1 MSGDRRGEPPGF
13 WRRED
18 RRDTID
24 SPLLFEILLLIG
36 LTAAGFAL
44 FERLKL
50 PASAGCLFAG
60 AIAGPGVLGLLPDS
74 ERVRALAEVGV
85 VFLLFEIG
93 LELPLDRLRRLWRS
107 AVVVGGV
114 QVSLTIAVVAS
125 VAVALGMP
133 AAAALILG
141 GLVAMSSTALVMR
154 LLAERGQVDSPHGQ
168 LTVSVLILQDLS
180 IVPLLLAIPLLAG
193 GNGGSASAMEIAA
206 SVLRLIL
213 ALGLVLAV
221 VRFVVPR
228 VLSRAAR
235 AESADLFSLLAL
247 LVVLGSAFFAE
258 ELGLTLAVGAFLAGV
273 AASTSPYANQLFS
286 EVVPLRGVLLGVFF
300 TAVGMLFDP
309 QVLVEHTAFVAMYLA
324 AVLLLKGG
332 IIVLANGLLLRQ
344 SLRVGVMAG
353 LALAQTGE
361 FTFVLAEAARRA
373 GLIEEWLHQ
382 GVIAASILS
391 LMATPFLLRV
401 APWAG
406 DWLSGG
412 RADDDRPRAA
422 AGSGEVAPASG
433 EGAAY
438 GRVVLIGFGYGG
450 QTLARLFR
458 ALGIDYTIVEAN
470 ALGVERSRER
480 GEPVMYGD
488 ATRPQVLHRL
498 DVARARLVVVAISDP
513 FATRRIVTRI
523 RAISR
528 DVPLIARTRYMDEVD
543 RLDAAGATAVVAEEF
558 EGSIELVS
566 RTLQLFHIPD
576 TGIQK
581 FTDALREG
589 GYGAIR
595 GEAGL
600 HIDPWLV
607 EILQEADAQW
617 LDVPDSFSSALSLAE
632 LDIRAATGASILA
645 VSRDGATTANPSS
658 EFELLPGDRLLV
670 LGDAQILGQ
679 LEELL
684 ATRST
689 GTR

>member
-1 MSGDRRGEPPGF
+1 V
-13 WRRED
+13 
-18 RRDTID
+18 
-24 SPLLFEILLLIG
+24 
-36 LTAAGFAL
+36 
-44 FERLKL
+44 
-50 PASAGCLFAG
+50 AG
-60 AIAGPGVLGLLPDS
+60 AIAGPGILGLLPDS
-74 ERVRALAEVGV
+74 ERVRELAAVGV

-107 AVVVGGV
+107 AVLAGSA
-114 QVSLTIAVVAS
+114 QVLLTIAVVTS
-125 VAVALGMP
+125 VGVTLGMSV
-133 AAAALILG
+133 AAALILG

-180 IVPLLLAIPLLAG
+180 IVPLLLVIPLLADG
-193 GNGGSASAMEIAA
+193 QRGTASAMELAVA
-206 SVLRLIL
+206 VLRLVL

-235 AESADLFSLLAL
+235 AASADLFSLLAL

-309 QVLVEHTAFVAMYLA
+309 QVLVEHGAFVAMYLA

-391 LMATPFLLRV
+391 LVATPFLMRV
-401 APWAG
+401 APRVG
-406 DWLSGG
+406 DWVSRG
-412 RADDDRPRAA
+412 RAHDDWLAADR
-422 AGSGEVAPASG
+422 SGPEPGPKGREATVASG
-433 EGAAY
+433 EGIAH

-458 ALGIDYTIVEAN
+458 ALGIGYAVVEGN
-470 ALGVERSRER
+470 ALGVERARER

-498 DVARARLVVVAISDP
+498 DVAHARLVVVAISDP
-513 FATRRIVTRI
+513 FATRRIVSRI

-528 DVPLIARTRYMDEVD
+528 DVPLIARTRYMEEVD
-543 RLDAAGATAVVAEEF
+543 RLDTAGATTVVAEEF

-576 TGIQK
+576 TSILK
-581 FTDALREG
+581 FIDALREG

-617 LDVPDSFSSALSLAE
+617 LDVPASFSAGLSLAD

-645 VSRDGATTANPSS
+645 VSRNGVTTANPSPA
-658 EFELLPGDRLLV
+658 FELMRGDRLLV
-670 LGDAQILGQ
+670 LGDAQIIGQ

-689 GTR
+689 ATRSPGD

>member
-1 MSGDRRGEPPGF
+1 MD
-13 WRRED
+13 
-18 RRDTID
+18 
-24 SPLLFEILLLIG
+24 L
-36 LTAAGFAL
+36 
-44 FERLKL
+44 
-50 PASAGCLFAG
+50 
-60 AIAGPGVLGLLPDS
+60 
-74 ERVRALAEVGV
+74 
-85 VFLLFEIG
+85 
-93 LELPLDRLRRLWRS
+93 
-107 AVVVGGV
+107 
-114 QVSLTIAVVAS
+114 
-125 VAVALGMP
+125 AVA
-133 AAAALILG
+133 
-141 GLVAMSSTALVMR
+141 
-154 LLAERGQVDSPHGQ
+154 
-168 LTVSVLILQDLS
+168 
-180 IVPLLLAIPLLAG
+180 
-193 GNGGSASAMEIAA
+193 
-206 SVLRLIL
+206 VLRLVL

-309 QVLVEHTAFVAMYLA
+309 QVLVEHGAFVAMYLA

-391 LMATPFLLRV
+391 LVATPFLMRV
-401 APWAG
+401 APRAG
-406 DWLSGG
+406 DWVSRG
-412 RADDDRPRAA
+412 RAHDDWPAADR
-422 AGSGEVAPASG
+422 SGPEGREATVASG
-433 EGAAY
+433 EGIAH

-458 ALGIDYTIVEAN
+458 ALGIEYAIVEGN
-470 ALGVERSRER
+470 ALGVERARER

-498 DVARARLVVVAISDP
+498 DVAHARLVVVAISDP

-528 DVPLIARTRYMDEVD
+528 DVPLIARTRYMEEVD
-543 RLDAAGATAVVAEEF
+543 RLDGAGATTVVAEEF

-576 TGIQK
+576 TSILK
-581 FTDALREG
+581 FIDALREG

-607 EILQEADAQW
+607 EILQEANAQW
-617 LDVPDSFSSALSLAE
+617 LDVPASFSTGLSLAD

-645 VSRDGATTANPSS
+645 VSRNGVTTANPSPAL
-658 EFELLPGDRLLV
+658 ELMRGDRLLV

-679 LEELL
+679 LEDLL

-689 GTR
+689 DTSSPGGPSSS